1 MILLQ
6 WALWV
11 VRPGVFPCYCG
22 FTWTH
27 STQPVFPNVHLCP
40 IEINAGENPF
50 IMNEE
55 KLLAVGQPL
64 RRKEDLRL
72 LRGEGR
78 FTDDQ
83 AMPDQVWSWLVR
95 SPHPHAKIL
104 SVDNTIALGLP
115 GVLAVLTGQDCLNA
129 KLKPFNHS
137 PIPAT
142 KFDVK
147 LRGPQDTDVFVGRHH
162 LLPSDKVRFVGEAVA
177 MVVAKTREQ
186 AFLAAQA
193 VQVDY
198 EVLPF
203 VVDSEVAL
211 EPNSPLVWDELH
223 SNVFV
228 DSHYGSEVASRD
240 AFAKAAHV
248 VSLKT
253 HVQRVTAV
261 TMEPRAALGYYDGN
275 SGQYTLYAG
284 SGSSVRQK
292 QELAH
297 VLGIEPQS
305 LRVLSLDVGG
315 NFGSRNRAYV
325 EFGLV
330 LWASRL
336 VGRAVKFRADRSE
349 SFLSDYQG
357 RDLVVNLS
365 LAMDAKG
372 RFLALKADNISNAGF
387 CSVSLSPLSK
397 GAGLITGNYDIATV
411 SLRARAVFT
420 NTMATQAYRSSG
432 RPEISYAIERLID
445 KAAHELGFDR
455 LALRRLNLVR
465 PQQMPYTNA
474 MGLPYD
480 SGEYEAN
487 MDKALALGDWAGAQ
501 QRRLEAQSRGRLLG
515 VGFANYVES
524 SIGAPG
530 ERVDLIVLPD
540 RIEVVIGTQSAGQGH
555 ETSFTQVCA
564 DVLHVPF
571 EQVFLIAGDTLRVSA
586 GGGTHAGRSLRHAS
600 AAMGQAA
607 KELIDKGKDLLGH
620 ILALSPDQIQYD
632 QGVFSRAD
640 QDTRWTWFE
649 LARELKTP
657 RHPGLADDFRVRV
670 DHVMDSP
677 VFPNGAC
684 TCEVEIDP
692 ETGGI
697 TITRYA
703 AVDDVGRC
711 INPMIVHGQTHGGIA
726 QGVGQAL
733 WEECVLDPES
743 GQPISSS
750 LMDYGMPRFDN
761 LPDFQTQIVE
771 VLSPTNP
778 LGIKAGGEGGTTPAL
793 AVITSAV
800 EDALRPMCGEVS
812 IDMPI
817 TPLKVWTVLQAA
829 RKAQGAFGH

>member
-1 MILLQ
+1 
-6 WALWV
+6 
-11 VRPGVFPCYCG
+11 
-22 FTWTH
+22 
-27 STQPVFPNVHLCP
+27 
-40 IEINAGENPF
+40 
-50 IMNEE
+50 MNED
-55 KLLAVGQPL
+55 KFSAVGQPL

-72 LRGEGR
+72 LKGEGR

-83 AMPDQVWSWLVR
+83 SMPDQVWSWLVR

-104 SVDNTIALGLP
+104 HVDKSIALGMP
-115 GVLAVLTGQDCLNA
+115 GVLGVFNGEDCLKAN
-129 KLKPFNHS
+129 LQPFNHS

-142 KFDVK
+142 TFDIK

-162 LLPSDKVRFVGEAVA
+162 LLPIDKVRFVGEAVA
-177 MVVAKTREQ
+177 MVVALTREQ
-186 AFLAAQA
+186 AFLAAEM
-193 VQVDY
+193 VKVDY

-203 VVDSEVAL
+203 VIDSEEAID
-211 EPNSPLVWDELH
+211 PDAPLVWEELQ

-228 DSHYGSEVASRD
+228 DSKYGDEAATNK
-240 AFAKAAHV
+240 AFAEATHLV
-248 VSLKT
+248 TLKT

-261 TMEPRAALGYYDGN
+261 TMEPRAALGHYDVS

-297 VLGIEPQS
+297 VLRVEAND

-315 NFGSRNRAYV
+315 NFGSRNRSYV

-330 LWASRL
+330 LWASKV

-349 SFLSDYQG
+349 SFLTDYQG
-357 RDLVVNLS
+357 RDLVINLS
-365 LAMDAKG
+365 LALDAMG
-372 RFLALKADNISNAGF
+372 RFLALRADNISNAGF

-432 RPEISYAIERLID
+432 RPEITYAIERLID
-445 KAAHELGFDR
+445 KAAFELGFDR
-455 LALRRLNLVR
+455 LALRRINLVR
-465 PQQMPYTNA
+465 PDQMPYTNA
-474 MGLPYD
+474 MRLTYD
-480 SGEYEAN
+480 SGEYESN
-487 MDKALALGDWAGAQ
+487 MDKALKLGDWAGVH
-501 QRRLEAQSRGRLLG
+501 QRRLQAHSRGKLLG

-524 SIGAPG
+524 SIGAPW
-530 ERVDLIVLPD
+530 ERVELIVLID

-564 DVLHVPF
+564 DLLNVPF
-571 EQVFLIAGDTLRVSA
+571 EKVFLISGDTKRVSA

-600 AAMGQAA
+600 AAMSFAA
-607 KELIDKGKDLLGH
+607 KDLIAKGKHLLGE
-620 ILALSPDQIQYD
+620 LLSLPEDQIHYEY
-632 QGVFSRAD
+632 GVFSINCYS
-640 QDTRWTWFE
+640 QQWTWFE
-649 LARELKTP
+649 LAHKLKTS
-657 RHPGLADDFRVRV
+657 GLQGLVDDLRVRM
-670 DHVMDSP
+670 DHFMDSP

-684 TCEVEIDP
+684 MCEIEIDP
-692 ETGGI
+692 DTGGLC
-697 TITRYA
+697 ITRYA

-761 LPDFQTQIVE
+761 LPSFQTQIVE

-800 EDALRPMCGEVS
+800 EDALRPICGAVS

-817 TPLKVWTVLQAA
+817 TPLKIWTALHSKYEGDGLLVA
-829 RKAQGAFGH
+829 KK